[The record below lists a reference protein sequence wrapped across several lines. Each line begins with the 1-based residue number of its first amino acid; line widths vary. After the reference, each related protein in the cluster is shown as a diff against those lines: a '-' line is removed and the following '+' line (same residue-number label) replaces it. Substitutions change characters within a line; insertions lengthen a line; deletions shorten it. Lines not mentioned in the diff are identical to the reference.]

1 MTAWV
6 GDDNLALVTDFYELT
21 MAQAYHAAGAA
32 DLATF
37 DLFVRR
43 LPTNRRFLVAAGL
56 EDALAGLEKFRFH
69 PASIE
74 YMASLRRFT
83 NDFLE
88 YLAGF
93 RFSGEVSAIA
103 EGEVFFQNEPLIT
116 VTAPLPEAQ
125 LVETFLLNTL
135 GFQTMIASKS
145 ARVAIACGDRSFVD
159 FAARRVHG
167 ADAALKA
174 ARASFIGGAVSTSAS
189 IAGQTYGIPVSGT
202 MAHSYVLSYESEAD
216 AFRDF
221 ARAQPQGAVL
231 LIDTFDTEAGARLA
245 TVVAQELHEE
255 GIEILGVR
263 IDSGDLV
270 RLSKSVRAIL
280 DAAGQTD
287 IKIFASGDL
296 DEWRIAEIV
305 AAGCP
310 IDSFGVGTRLGTSS
324 DAPFLGVVYKLVED
338 DGEPVMKL
346 SAGKQTLPGRKQV
359 WRQSEG
365 DLMALV
371 SEGEQDGRPLL
382 NQVMSGGI
390 RSFESEPLDVIRE
403 RRAASVA
410 SLPSRLRTLVGPEPP
425 YPVVFSEGLSRLAEK
440 TKQGLLG

>member
-1 MTAWV
+1 
-6 GDDNLALVTDFYELT
+6 
-21 MAQAYHAAGAA
+21 
-32 DLATF
+32 
-37 DLFVRR
+37 
-43 LPTNRRFLVAAGL
+43 
-56 EDALAGLEKFRFH
+56 
-69 PASIE
+69 
-74 YMASLRRFT
+74 
-83 NDFLE
+83 
-88 YLAGF
+88 
-93 RFSGEVSAIA
+93 
-103 EGEVFFQNEPLIT
+103 
-116 VTAPLPEAQ
+116 
-125 LVETFLLNTL
+125 
-135 GFQTMIASKS
+135 
-145 ARVAIACGDRSFVD
+145 
-159 FAARRVHG
+159 
-167 ADAALKA
+167 
-174 ARASFIGGAVSTSAS
+174 
-189 IAGQTYGIPVSGT
+189 